1 LLCALEEYRRGIKVI
16 VLSCKDIHKSYGI
29 DVILDKL
36 TFNINEGEKVGL
48 IGANGAGKTT
58 LFKILTA
65 QLEQDT
71 GELFIDK
78 NKRIGYLS
86 QHLSLE
92 SGSTIYE
99 ELLTVF
105 QELLNIESRITEL
118 EVKLNEPYD
127 ISKQEYHDKII
138 HEFTT
143 LTEVYEHRGG
153 YTYKGEI
160 SRVLRGLG
168 FTEED
173 FNKNINILSG
183 GQKTRV
189 ALCKLLLTM
198 PEILLLDEPTNHLD
212 LDAIEWLED
221 YLKAYKGTMIII
233 SHDRFFLDSITNKTV
248 EMINGHV
255 NTYNGN
261 YTAFIDLKQKN
272 YEVQLKAY
280 NLQQTEIK
288 RQEDIIERY
297 RSFNREKSI
306 KAAESREK
314 ALEKVERIDAPDK
327 ETKASKIKFETQIKS
342 GNDVLHAE
350 SLSKSYG
357 EKRLFHNLD
366 LAIKRGE
373 KTALIGENGRGKTTL
388 FRIIMDNV
396 EKDTGIKVL
405 GKNVF
410 IGYYDQEQ
418 SDLNFEKTVLDEV
431 WDEFPNMTTTQLRN
445 ALAAFLFTG
454 DDVFKHISTLSGG
467 EKCRINLLKL
477 MLSKSNFLLLDEP
490 TNHLDINSR
499 EALEDALLSYDGTL
513 LVISHDRYFLNKVI
527 DKIYE
532 LKEDGIKEYLGN
544 YSYYVEKKKNPQRF
558 EEELANA
565 GKTKTQIQEE
575 KKKKRELEKQ
585 EKEKLLK
592 VKAVETSISNSEKKL
607 LDLQNQLCLEE
618 IYSNPQKSEDVNKE
632 IATTEAIL
640 EKLYSEWEE
649 LI

>member
-1 LLCALEEYRRGIKVI
+1 LLCSLEEYRRGIKVI

-29 DVILDKL
+29 DVILDKV

-78 NKRIGYLS
+78 NKRVGYLS

-105 QELLNIESRITEL
+105 QELLNIESRLTEL

-261 YTAFIDLKQKN
+261 YTTFIDLKQKN

-314 ALEKVERIDAPDK
+314 ALEKVERIEAPDK

-350 SLSKSYG
+350 NLSKSYG

-366 LAIKRGE
+366 LDIKRGE

-418 SDLNFEKTVLDEV
+418 SNLNLEKTVLDEV

-477 MLSKSNFLLLDEP
+477 MLSKSNLLLLDEP

-527 DKIYE
+527 DKIYD

-575 KKKKRELEKQ
+575 KKKKREFEKQ

-632 IATTEAIL
+632 IAATEGIL

-649 LI
+649 LV

>member
-1 LLCALEEYRRGIKVI
+1 MI

-29 DVILDKL
+29 DVILNKV
-36 TFNINEGEKVGL
+36 TFNINEGEKASL

-58 LFKILTA
+58 LFKILTGE
-65 QLEQDT
+65 LEQDN

-78 NKRIGYLS
+78 NKKVGYLS

-92 SGSTIYE
+92 SSSTIYE

-105 QELLNIESRITEL
+105 SDLINMELRIKEL
-118 EVKLNEPYD
+118 EEKLNEPYD
-127 ISKQEYHDKII
+127 ESKKEYHDKII
-138 HEFTT
+138 EEYTT
-143 LTEVYEHRGG
+143 LSELYDHRGG

-160 SRVLRGLG
+160 NRVLKGLG

-173 FNKNINILSG
+173 YAKSINILSG

-212 LDAIEWLED
+212 LDAIEWLEE
-221 YLKAYKGTMIII
+221 YLKVYKGTIIII
-233 SHDRFFLDSITNKTV
+233 SHDRFFLDSITNKTL

-261 YTAFIDLKQKN
+261 YTYFVEERKRN
-272 YEVQLKAY
+272 YEAQLKAF
-280 NLQQTEIK
+280 NLQQAEIK
-288 RQEDIIERY
+288 RQEEIIERY

-314 ALEKVERIDAPDK
+314 ALQKIERVEAPDR
-327 ETKASKIKFETQIKS
+327 ETRASKIKFETQIKS
-342 GNDVLHAE
+342 GNDVLHIENLA
-350 SLSKSYG
+350 KSYG
-357 EKRLFHNLD
+357 EKVLFHD
-366 LAIKRGE
+366 LFMDIKKGD

-388 FRIIMDNV
+388 FKIIMDDV
-396 EKDTGIKVL
+396 LKDTGIKVL

-418 SDLNFEKTVLDEV
+418 SDLNPEKTILDEV
-431 WDEFPNMTTTQLRN
+431 WDTFPNMTTTQLRN

-454 DDVFKHISTLSGG
+454 DEVFKIIGTLSGG

-490 TNHLDINSR
+490 TNHLDIMSR
-499 EALEDALLSYDGTL
+499 EALEEALLSYDGTL

-544 YSYYVEKKKNPQRF
+544 YSYFIEKKKNPQRY
-558 EEELANA
+558 EEEMANQ

-575 KKKKRELEKQ
+575 RKKKREQ
-585 EKEKLLK
+585 EKLQKEQAQKLK
-592 VKAVETSISNSEKKL
+592 NIEIAISDNEKKL
-607 LDLQNQLCLEE
+607 TELQNLLGQEE
-618 IYSNPQKSEDVNKE
+618 VYKNPQRSVEVNKE
-632 IATTEAIL
+632 IAATEAHL
-640 EKLYSEWEE
+640 EKLYSEWET
-649 LI
+649 LV